1 MKKLF
6 TLIFIFSCLNSF
18 TQKKILD
25 HSDFDIWNRIQSP
38 QIASEGN
45 HILYS
50 IQTGE
55 KDSKLMLKDKQGN
68 LIFHYDRSE
77 NGVFTYDYKF
87 ALFKINAWKDSITEM
102 KRRKVKKD
110 RIPLDTLGIFSID
123 QLILQKIGN
132 VKSYKIPEKWS
143 GFIAYTY
150 EIVKGEEEKKN
161 QDSKISIKNKS
172 SKKIK
177 KPSSSD
183 HSRGTL
189 PRSKKSSDCMAKRRI
204 SLSCGWTVKS
214 PTRKYALLSDA
225 AARKTALARSSSL
238 RRYSRE

>member
-6 TLIFIFSCLNSF
+6 TLIFIFTCLNSF

-25 HSDFDIWNRIQSP
+25 HSDFNIWNRIQSP

-50 IQTGE
+50 VQAGE
-55 KDSKLMLKDKQGN
+55 KDSKLILKDKQGN
-68 LIFHYDRSE
+68 LIFHHDRSE
-77 NGVFTYDYKF
+77 NGVFTYDSKF
-87 ALFKINAWKDSITEM
+87 ALFKINAWKDSLTEM
-102 KRRKVKKD
+102 KRRKVKKGKM
-110 RIPLDTLGIFSID
+110 PLDTLGIFSID

-143 GFIAYTY
+143 GFISYTY

-161 QDSKISIKNKS
+161 QDLKISIKNKS

-177 KPSSSD
+177 KPSSKNGYPLVIRNLDSSVED
-183 HSRGTL
+183 TI
-189 PRSKKSSDCMAKRRI
+189 PYVTNYTFSKKSE
-204 SLSCGWTVKS
+204 SLAYTTTGIKAVSYTHLTL
-214 PTRKYALLSDA
+214 PTKA
-225 AARKTALARSSSL
+225 
-238 RRYSRE
+238 